1 MYMYMYMYMYVYV
14 QVFAYVQAYVN
25 VYVYVHVY
33 VCVYIHM
40 YIHTQFHTLLVY
52 LHTLYTRSTWTGSI
66 SIPCIPCIPCRY
78 YILVSFLLL
87 SLLPMCT
94 RSSSGGAASRTRAW
108 WKSHFYYC
116 PYYLCAHAVPAEV
129 QQAGHAHDDS
139 PVLACLLLPAVY
151 FCLYLLPSLLP
162 VFTTV
167 LTTYACLL
175 LPAVYFCLYFHFCV
189 SVMCCDIKFDLYLY
203 QCCDIFVSFSVVKW
217 ANYLQGKKFEFS
229 IQKLS
234 ITFCTSV
241 VTFSFHSVLWNFG
254 FISFYP
260 FPPPLVFIF
269 SLFFFFSHRTATC
282 KVGVLKVFWR
292 WVVSRCF

>member
-108 WKSHFYYC
+108 WQSR
-116 PYYLCAHAVPAEV
+116 P
-129 QQAGHAHDDS
+129 G
-139 PVLACLLLPAVY
+139 LPASTSS
-151 FCLYLLPSLLP
+151 LLLP

-167 LTTYACLL
+167 LTACIYYCPYYLCLPASTSSLL
-175 LPAVYFCLYFHFCV
+175 LPVFPFLCVCNVLWYQVWLISVPVLWHFRF
-189 SVMCCDIKFDLYLY
+189 I
-203 QCCDIFVSFSVVKW
+203 QCCEMS
-217 ANYLQGKKFEFS
+217 
-229 IQKLS
+229 KLF
-234 ITFCTSV
+234 T
-241 VTFSFHSVLWNFG
+241 
-254 FISFYP
+254 
-260 FPPPLVFIF
+260 
-269 SLFFFFSHRTATC
+269 R
-282 KVGVLKVFWR
+282 
-292 WVVSRCF
+292 